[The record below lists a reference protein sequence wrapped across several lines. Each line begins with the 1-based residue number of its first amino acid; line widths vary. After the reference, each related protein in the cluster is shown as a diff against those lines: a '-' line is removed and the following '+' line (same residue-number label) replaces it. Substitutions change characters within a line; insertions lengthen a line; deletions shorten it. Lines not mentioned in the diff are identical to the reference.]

1 MPATGKHRRRDIPE
15 RVAHPRPEI
24 RTLSDSPSALARA
37 GPCVRGRRPFPDG
50 PAICYNRNPSLPP
63 AAAYPH
69 APGRLAKMETVDT
82 VVIGAGVVGLACAHS
97 LARAGHEVVIVER
110 ETAFGTG
117 ISARNSEVIHAG
129 LYYPPGSLKARL
141 CVDGRQRLY
150 AWCAEHGV
158 SHARCGKL
166 VVASSAAQAPAL
178 QAIAERAR
186 ANGVHDLR
194 LIEADELAALEPAL
208 AAHSALLSPSTG
220 IVDSH
225 GLMLSLLGEA
235 ERHGAMLALASPVLD
250 GRAEADGIVLRTG
263 GEAAAELKAKWVINA
278 AGLDAPGLGRAIR
291 APAAAQAPQAH
302 YARGV
307 YFGYAGRAP
316 FSRLIYPIPEPGG
329 LGVHLTLDLGGQAK
343 FGPDVEWIAAPDYTV
358 DAARAQGFARAIR
371 RWWPALD
378 AGRLQP
384 GYAGVRPKI
393 VGPGEADADF
403 RIDGPAAHG
412 TPGLVHLYGIE
423 SPGLTAALAIGEQ
436 VAAIVADGAR

>member
-1 MPATGKHRRRDIPE
+1 
-15 RVAHPRPEI
+15 
-24 RTLSDSPSALARA
+24 
-37 GPCVRGRRPFPDG
+37 
-50 PAICYNRNPSLPP
+50 
-63 AAAYPH
+63 
-69 APGRLAKMETVDT
+69 MESIDCA
-82 VVIGAGVVGLACAHS
+82 VIGAGVVGLACARS
-97 LARAGHEVVIVER
+97 LAAAGREVVILER
-110 ETAFGTG
+110 EAAFGTG

-129 LYYPPGSLKARL
+129 LYYPSGSLKARL
-141 CVDGRQRLY
+141 CVEGRRMLY
-150 AWCAEHGV
+150 AWCAARGV
-158 SHARCGKL
+158 PHARCGKL
-166 VVASSAAQAPAL
+166 VVAGTAL
-178 QAIAERAR
+178 QMEALTQIATRAR
-186 ANGVHDLR
+186 ANGVDDLR
-194 LIEADELAALEPAL
+194 LLARDEVAALEPQL
-208 AAHSALLSPSTG
+208 DAHAALLSPSTG

-225 GLMLSLLGEA
+225 ALMLSLLGEA

-302 YARGV
+302 CARGV

-343 FGPDVEWIAAPDYTV
+343 FGPDVEWIADPDYTV

-371 RWWPALD
+371 RWWPELD
-378 AGRLQP
+378 ATRLQP

-436 VAAIVADGAR
+436 VAAIVAVGAR